1 MEATLGRSLS
11 PVNCHLIVWAKSPLP
26 MTVFETQPLEITD
39 GLKNCLKTMPLNF
52 TITLNQLPP
61 GDYTCQVTVLDPTGQ
76 KSNILAGSSRTCPVT
91 SHPAL
96 SLPVTLHLRRSRSW
110 KPGNS

>member
-1 MEATLGRSLS
+1 MKFAFGNRQERVAFVSFYQAQAR
-11 PVNCHLIVWAKSPLP
+11 A
-26 MTVFETQPLEITD
+26 FETQPLEITD